1 MRLFLKWIV
10 CFAALLIAYTIFPL
24 GFYAYGGI
32 ITLAAAAT
40 VLWLI
45 NLGIRPVLQLLA
57 LPITIV
63 TLGLFSLVVNAALV
77 SFTDF
82 LVPAI
87 RIRGFGIALFIALMI
102 SLGNGIFAAKRRS

>member
-1 MRLFLKWIV
+1 MKLFLKWII
-10 CFAALLIAYTIFPL
+10 CFAALLIARALFPL
-24 GFYAYGGI
+24 SFYVYGGI
-32 ITLAAAAT
+32 LTLAAAAT

-63 TLGLFSLVVNAALV
+63 TLGLFSLIVNAALV
-77 SFTDF
+77 SLTDF

-87 RIRGFGIALFIALMI
+87 HIRGFGIAFFIALMI
-102 SLGNGIFAAKRRS
+102 SLGNGVFAVNRKS